1 MPYVKQEDRGKLDVI
16 VDLMKSLKIKANGDL
31 NYILFKFCKET
42 IGPVTDQQS
51 YNTYKNFRG
60 ELMEI
65 RDEIGRRFLAPY
77 EDKKIEENGDV

>member
-16 VDLMKSLKIKANGDL
+16 VELMKSLKIKANGDL